1 MNTARPRTIWHVQ
14 PPPALFR
21 RFPHNAEKPV
31 AKICRLRY
39 NGIRFKQQTK
49 ALESNDVFVEI
60 EPWDQGLQLTL
71 ESVVKQQF
79 GDAIERSVR
88 ETLAQCG
95 VEQAKLNVV
104 DQGAL
109 DCVLR
114 ARVET
119 AVARGREGQA

>member
-1 MNTARPRTIWHVQ
+1 MT
-14 PPPALFR
+14 
-21 RFPHNAEKPV
+21 
-31 AKICRLRY
+31 KI
-39 NGIRFKQQTK
+39 IRSASAGT
-49 ALESNDVFVEI
+49 LEYNDVFVEI
-60 EPWDQGLQLTL
+60 EPWDQGLRLTL

-119 AVARGREGQA
+119 AVARGSEGQA